1 MNSQRIS
8 FLSLVKNCNH
18 KGLGIYYLLSAF
30 IFGISGTL
38 ISILIR
44 IELYS
49 SGNRIISPENQNFYN
64 ISITLHGFLMIFFLV
79 MPGLFGG
86 FGNYFVVIFQGSPE
100 VVYPRVNNFSILI
113 LFVSYLF
120 IILSLISEFGGGTGW
135 TLYPPLSTSFM
146 SLSPSSTGN
155 LIFGLL
161 ISGISS
167 CLTSLNFWTT
177 ILNLRSYYLTL
188 KTMPLFLWALLITGG
203 MLLLTLPILSGA
215 LLMVLADLHSN
226 TLFFDPIFGGD
237 PIFYQHLFWF
247 FGHPEVYI
255 LIIPAFGIISIIISG
270 ILQKIIFG
278 NQSMIFAMS
287 CISLLGSVVWGHHMY
302 TVGLETD
309 TRAYFTGVT
318 ILISLPT
325 GTKIFNWLSTY
336 LGNPPL
342 LQLKTNSPF
351 FGLLFL
357 LMFTI
362 GGSTGIILGNAAV
375 DLGLHDTYYV
385 VAHFHF
391 VLSLGAV
398 IAIFSGVIFNGE
410 KIVGSKNL
418 LPSSSSCNS
427 LYHLVSTFIGILLT
441 FSPMHFLGFN
451 VMPRRI
457 PDFPDSFHS
466 WNFLS
471 SIGSGIT
478 FLSFAIFFPVFL
490 NNFLSHVCKRIFFLV
505 FLLFI
510 VSEGLL
516 FVSFFWTSFHSLHC
530 WFSFVCP
537 LDSDSVVSSV
547 SIIMI
552 LFLNLMSPYKSF
564 IFIPN
569 DCVESFRPVKIS
581 WKPENSWKRQDNL
594 FFCAWRFW
602 VLRPFQE
609 TRDFKGKRERTL

>member
-1 MNSQRIS
+1 MGVSTRVHGHRSLKISSGMS

-18 KGLGIYYLLSAF
+18 KRLGIYYLLSAF

-38 ISILIR
+38 VSVLMR

-49 SGNRIISPENQNFYN
+49 SGNRIISPETQNFYN
-64 ISITLHGFLMIFFLV
+64 VSITLHGLLMIFFLV

-113 LFVSYLF
+113 LFLSYLLL
-120 IILSLISEFGGGTGW
+120 IISIISEFGGGTGW

-167 CLTSLNFWTT
+167 CLTSLNFWVT
-177 ILNLRSYYLTL
+177 ILNLRSYCLTL
-188 KTMPLFLWALLITGG
+188 KTMPLFPWALLITAA
-203 MLLLTLPILSGA
+203 MLLLTLPVLSGA

-226 TLFFDPIFGGD
+226 TLFFDPVFGGD
-237 PIFYQHLFWF
+237 PVLYQHLFWF

-255 LIIPAFGIISIIISG
+255 LIIPAFGVISITISG
-270 ILQKIIFG
+270 VSQKIIFG

-342 LQLKTNSPF
+342 LHLKTSSALF
-351 FGLLFL
+351 ALLFL

-362 GGSTGIILGNAAV
+362 GGSTGVILGNAAV
-375 DLGLHDTYYV
+375 DLALHTYYV

-410 KIVGSKNL
+410 KILGSKNL

-427 LYHLVSTFIGILLT
+427 LYHLVLTLVGILLT

-478 FLSFAIFFPVFL
+478 LLSFAI
-490 NNFLSHVCKRIFFLV
+490 
-505 FLLFI
+505 
-510 VSEGLL
+510 
-516 FVSFFWTSFHSLHC
+516 
-530 WFSFVCP
+530 
-537 LDSDSVVSSV
+537 
-547 SIIMI
+547 
-552 LFLNLMSPYKSF
+552 
-564 IFIPN
+564 
-569 DCVESFRPVKIS
+569 
-581 WKPENSWKRQDNL
+581 
-594 FFCAWRFW
+594 
-602 VLRPFQE
+602 
-609 TRDFKGKRERTL
+609 

>member
-1 MNSQRIS
+1 MGHGDRSLNLQRIF
-8 FLSLVKNCNH
+8 FLSLLKNCNH
-18 KGLGIYYLLSAF
+18 KRLGIYYLLSAF

-38 ISILIR
+38 VSVLMR

-64 ISITLHGFLMIFFLV
+64 VSITLHGLLMIFFLV

-86 FGNYFVVIFQGSPE
+86 FGNYFVPIFLGSPE
-100 VVYPRVNNFSILI
+100 VVYPRVNNFSILV
-113 LFVSYLF
+113 LFLSYLF
-120 IILSLISEFGGGTGW
+120 LILSSISEFGGGTGW

-167 CLTSLNFWTT
+167 CLTSLNFWVT
-177 ILNLRSYYLTL
+177 ILNLRSYCLTL
-188 KTMPLFLWALLITGG
+188 KLLCLFPWALLITAA

-237 PIFYQHLFWF
+237 PVLYQHLFWF

-255 LIIPAFGIISIIISG
+255 LIIPAFGVISIVISG
-270 ILQKIIFG
+270 VSQKIIFG

-287 CISLLGSVVWGHHMY
+287 CISLLGTVVWGHHMY
-302 TVGLETD
+302 TVGLET
-309 TRAYFTGVT
+309 V
-318 ILISLPT
+318 
-325 GTKIFNWLSTY
+325 
-336 LGNPPL
+336 
-342 LQLKTNSPF
+342 
-351 FGLLFL
+351 
-357 LMFTI
+357 
-362 GGSTGIILGNAAV
+362 LGNAAV
-375 DLGLHDTYYV
+375 DLALHDTYYV

-398 IAIFSGVIFNGE
+398 IAIFSGIIFVIE
-410 KIVGSKNL
+410 KIVGSKIL
-418 LPSSSSCNS
+418 LPSPSSTLS
-427 LYHLVSTFIGILLT
+427 LYHFVLTLVGVLLT

-478 FLSFAIFFPVFL
+478 LLSFAI
-490 NNFLSHVCKRIFFLV
+490 K
-505 FLLFI
+505 
-510 VSEGLL
+510 
-516 FVSFFWTSFHSLHC
+516 
-530 WFSFVCP
+530 
-537 LDSDSVVSSV
+537 
-547 SIIMI
+547 
-552 LFLNLMSPYKSF
+552 K
-564 IFIPN
+564 
-569 DCVESFRPVKIS
+569 K
-581 WKPENSWKRQDNL
+581 
-594 FFCAWRFW
+594 
-602 VLRPFQE
+602 
-609 TRDFKGKRERTL
+609 

>member
-1 MNSQRIS
+1 
-8 FLSLVKNCNH
+8 
-18 KGLGIYYLLSAF
+18 
-30 IFGISGTL
+30 
-38 ISILIR
+38 
-44 IELYS
+44 
-49 SGNRIISPENQNFYN
+49 
-64 ISITLHGFLMIFFLV
+64 
-79 MPGLFGG
+79 
-86 FGNYFVVIFQGSPE
+86 
-100 VVYPRVNNFSILI
+100 
-113 LFVSYLF
+113 
-120 IILSLISEFGGGTGW
+120 
-135 TLYPPLSTSFM
+135 
-146 SLSPSSTGN
+146 
-155 LIFGLL
+155 
-161 ISGISS
+161 
-167 CLTSLNFWTT
+167 
-177 ILNLRSYYLTL
+177 
-188 KTMPLFLWALLITGG
+188 
-203 MLLLTLPILSGA
+203 
-215 LLMVLADLHSN
+215 MVLSDLQSN
-226 TLFFDPIFGGD
+226 TLFFDPMFGGD

-336 LGNPPL
+336 LGNLPF
-342 LQLKTNSPF
+342 LQLKTSSAF

-398 IAIFSGVIFNGE
+398 IAIFSGIIFIGE
-410 KIVGSKNL
+410 KIVGSKIL
-418 LPSSSSCNS
+418 LPSSSSTLS

-451 VMPRRI
+451 VMARRI

-478 FLSFAIFFPVFL
+478 FLSFAIFYVSLTLDLQDFPEL
-490 NNFLSHVCKRIFFLV
+490 LIPNQAY
-505 FLLFI
+505 LLFI
-510 VSEGLL
+510 V
-516 FVSFFWTSFHSLHC
+516 VSGQIWDLQPIAMSNPSSPFSPVHTYKTSDGENPGFQNC
-530 WFSFVCP
+530 GFP
-537 LDSDSVVSSV
+537 AREVSYDPQ
-547 SIIMI
+547 IFEF
-552 LFLNLMSPYKSF
+552 LFL
-564 IFIPN
+564 IFSIT
-569 DCVESFRPVKIS
+569 CK
-581 WKPENSWKRQDNL
+581 KL
-594 FFCAWRFW
+594 
-602 VLRPFQE
+602 
-609 TRDFKGKRERTL
+609 

>member
-1 MNSQRIS
+1 MGQRRLHGYRSLNSQRIF

-18 KGLGIYYLLSAF
+18 KRLGIYYLLSAF

-38 ISILIR
+38 VSVLMR

-64 ISITLHGFLMIFFLV
+64 VSITLHGLLMIFFLV
-79 MPGLFGG
+79 MPGFFGG
-86 FGNYFVVIFQGSPE
+86 FGNYFVPVFQGAPE
-100 VVYPRVNNFSILI
+100 EGYPCVYFLSILI
-113 LFVSYLF
+113 LIVSYFLL
-120 IILSLISEFGGGTGW
+120 ILSLISDFGGGTGW

-146 SLSPSSTGN
+146 SLSPSSTAN

-161 ISGISS
+161 MSGISS
-167 CLTSLNFWTT
+167 CLTSFNFWVT
-177 ILNLRSYYLTL
+177 IQNMRSCSLCL
-188 KTMPLFLWALLITGG
+188 KTVPLFPWAILITAA
-203 MLLLTLPILSGA
+203 MLLLTLPVLSGA

-226 TLFFDPIFGGD
+226 TLFYDPVFGGD
-237 PIFYQHLFWF
+237 PVLYQHLFWF

-255 LIIPAFGIISIIISG
+255 LIIPAFGIISLVISG
-270 ILQKIIFG
+270 ISQKIIFG

-287 CISLLGSVVWGHHMY
+287 WISLLGSVVWGHHMY

-325 GTKIFNWLSTY
+325 GTKIFNWLSSY
-336 LGNPPL
+336 LGNPNL
-342 LQLKTNSPF
+342 LQLKTNSSS

-357 LMFTI
+357 LMFTS
-362 GGSTGIILGNAAV
+362 GGSTGVILGNAAV

-398 IAIFSGVIFNGE
+398 IAIFSGIIFNGE
-410 KIVGSKNL
+410 KILASKSL
-418 LPSSSSCNS
+418 LPSPSSTLS
-427 LYHLVSTFIGILLT
+427 LYHLVLTFFGILLT

-451 VMPRRI
+451 LMPRRI

-478 FLSFAIFFPVFL
+478 LLSFAI
-490 NNFLSHVCKRIFFLV
+490 SKKKKK
-505 FLLFI
+505 
-510 VSEGLL
+510 
-516 FVSFFWTSFHSLHC
+516 
-530 WFSFVCP
+530 
-537 LDSDSVVSSV
+537 
-547 SIIMI
+547 
-552 LFLNLMSPYKSF
+552 KS
-564 IFIPN
+564 
-569 DCVESFRPVKIS
+569 
-581 WKPENSWKRQDNL
+581 
-594 FFCAWRFW
+594 
-602 VLRPFQE
+602 
-609 TRDFKGKRERTL
+609 